1 MSVTG
6 LTHAEAQT
14 KLGQVDE
21 AMNHARQLVQSMQD
35 RTAQMTSSSWLGMQS
50 QKFGQKMQ
58 QSTEDFTAVLQQ
70 LTHYVETG
78 RNNINALV
86 NLESE

>member
-1 MSVTG
+1 MAVTG
-6 LTHAEAQT
+6 LTHAEALA
-14 KLGQVDE
+14 KLSQVDE

-35 RTAQMTSSSWLGMQS
+35 RTTQMTSSSWLGMQS
-50 QKFGQKMQ
+50 QKFGQRMQ
-58 QSTEDFTAVLQQ
+58 QHTEECTAVVNR

-86 NLESE
+86 NLEAE